1 MMITH
6 PLLLRRTFISMHLLL
21 HLLLLFSCGPGWQ
34 QSQMI
39 GTVACF
45 EHLPLPPPPH
55 QLPFPSLPSSNR
67 GNEILFAIVRK
78 NNNGITLAPTT
89 SKTTPMAG
97 MSTMTLT
104 STSLHT
110 SSKPINDND
119 HDEDDENDNNLD
131 LNFFQ
136 QELARRRRRD
146 NDGGGADDGD
156 MNDVDDDTI
165 ENAQDNI
172 TNTESEENEVSFD
185 GYDFR
190 DIIYSKWG
198 ECFDVDFQRVDSYG
212 FRNVYLVSY
221 ISFTG

>member
-1 MMITH
+1 
-6 PLLLRRTFISMHLLL
+6 
-21 HLLLLFSCGPGWQ
+21 
-34 QSQMI
+34 
-39 GTVACF
+39 
-45 EHLPLPPPPH
+45 
-55 QLPFPSLPSSNR
+55 
-67 GNEILFAIVRK
+67 
-78 NNNGITLAPTT
+78 
-89 SKTTPMAG
+89 
-97 MSTMTLT
+97 MTLT